1 MRIDV
6 NEHILEQ
13 FFLITDNQPT
23 NRHMD
28 DPQWLRCRIYTINAT
43 QVGKYWNKR
52 VFNKK
57 KFDQK
62 DFPRETVFP

>member
-28 DPQWLRCRIYTINAT
+28 DPQ
-43 QVGKYWNKR
+43 
-52 VFNKK
+52 
-57 KFDQK
+57 
-62 DFPRETVFP
+62 